1 MKSAKIFSFLL
12 ATVLISLFATP
23 SYAGQGEEPVS
34 KEIKKEA
41 KQMEKEGWKPLPLAK
56 PIVEQ
61 LQQTAN
67 LSKERLSD
75 HLPRYFIATGAAKA
89 GNIDIAKTLATE
101 RAKQELA
108 AQMNVE
114 VSSLTDY
121 YINNVQGGAATS
133 DASSTIETRVKTMQ
147 RVGRTIT
154 VMEICRDG
162 GDGNTEV
169 KVSIALDKEAIL
181 KSE

>member
-1 MKSAKIFSFLL
+1 MKPTKTFVLLL
-12 ATVLISLFATP
+12 AAALLALVAAPT
-23 SYAGQGEEPVS
+23 YAGGDEPVA

-61 LQQTAN
+61 LQQTAS
-67 LSKERLSD
+67 LRKERLAD
-75 HLPRYFIATGAAKA
+75 HLPRYFIATGSAKA
-89 GNIDIAKTLATE
+89 ANLDIAKTLATE